1 MIKKTIINEVFK
13 RKYLVVTILLILAAI
28 FLTIGIIKLNNQ
40 TIKPGIVEKS
50 IEQENWTKY
59 TNKELNFTISFPD
72 SWKIY
77 EDMSD
82 VNSPKINVYKPKYK
96 NNLPFD
102 NLSPETNIS
111 IFPKGIAT
119 DAVVGRT
126 QDVKFELQEK
136 TSKSFDYLLSNN
148 VAWASYITFLNVPK
162 SWKPW
167 GFIWI
172 NTEINNL
179 KYSCKSGNE
188 IVPIESCNTFEG
200 DILERQ
206 GSIDKDTRNTQLK
219 ILSTFKF
226 ID

>member
-1 MIKKTIINEVFK
+1 MIKKAIINEIFK
-13 RKYLVVTILLILAAI
+13 RKYLVVIILLALATI
-28 FLTIGIIKLNNQ
+28 FLIVGIINFDKQN
-40 TIKPGIVEKS
+40 IKPGVVEKS

-59 TNKELNFTISFPD
+59 TNKELGFTISFPD
-72 SWKIY
+72 SWKVY

-82 VNSPKINVYKPKYK
+82 INSPKINIYKPKYK
-96 NNLPFD
+96 NSLPFD
-102 NLSPETNIS
+102 NFSAETNVS

-119 DAVVGRT
+119 DAVMGRT

-136 TSKSFDYLLSNN
+136 TSRSFDYLLSNN
-148 VAWASYITFLNVPK
+148 IAWASYITFLEVPK
-162 SWKPW
+162 TWKPW

-179 KYSCKSGNE
+179 KYSCKSGNK
-188 IVPIESCNTFEG
+188 IVNLDSCNTFEG

-206 GSIDKDTRNTQLK
+206 GSIDKDVRNTQLK